1 MSEKQKLAIISG
13 VVGRGYKVGGEH
25 LFYCPKCNHHKKKLS
40 INIEKDKFKCWV
52 CNYRGNSIRKLIR
65 SHGNYVNLRE
75 WNKLTNFDREDIQSF
90 ESLMKEKLLGKNR
103 EEEVKLMNLPKEFIS
118 LTSTKLPVTARQP
131 MSYLKNRGLTKQDI
145 VRWKIGY
152 CSSGDYANRIIIP
165 SFADSGGVNYFVARS
180 YNGGRKYQNPP
191 SSKDMIFNELYI
203 DWDDDLVLVEGV
215 FDAVKAG
222 NAVPIL
228 GNQIS
233 DKSKLF
239 TEIVKH
245 DTLVYVALDADAERK
260 AMDLIKQLMEYG
272 VELYKIDLGS
282 YSDVGEM
289 DHETFERKKDEATLM
304 TSDSFVKHA
313 IGMI

>member
-118 LTSTKLPVTARQP
+118 LTSTKLPC
-131 MSYLKNRGLTKQDI
+131 N
-145 VRWKIGY
+145 
-152 CSSGDYANRIIIP
+152 CSTTH
-165 SFADSGGVNYFVARS
+165 
-180 YNGGRKYQNPP
+180 
-191 SSKDMIFNELYI
+191 ELPQKP
-203 DWDDDLVLVEGV
+203 G
-215 FDAVKAG
+215 
-222 NAVPIL
+222 P
-228 GNQIS
+228 
-233 DKSKLF
+233 
-239 TEIVKH
+239 
-245 DTLVYVALDADAERK
+245 
-260 AMDLIKQLMEYG
+260 
-272 VELYKIDLGS
+272 
-282 YSDVGEM
+282 
-289 DHETFERKKDEATLM
+289 DEARYR
-304 TSDSFVKHA
+304 
-313 IGMI
+313 